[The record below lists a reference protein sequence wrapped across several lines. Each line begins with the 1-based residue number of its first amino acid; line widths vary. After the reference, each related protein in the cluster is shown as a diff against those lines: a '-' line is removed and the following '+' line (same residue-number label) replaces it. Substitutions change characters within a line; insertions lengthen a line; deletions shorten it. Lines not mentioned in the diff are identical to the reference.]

1 MNSVPHLQ
9 PTGETLSA
17 AIGNVARLY
26 PDNGFTFQDMAGKE
40 TTYRWADVDAATAA
54 RAAAF
59 QELGLEK
66 GDRVGLI
73 VIEPEDF
80 VLNFFAAIRVGIVPV
95 PLYPP
100 LSMGEL
106 DAYVARLTKI
116 LQTSGARLL
125 VTSERLKN
133 LVWGV
138 VDNVDSLEKLVT
150 LEQMKA
156 SKGTPT
162 PVDVSPDDTCFLQ
175 YTSGSTSDPKGVVVS
190 HANLIANVTAI
201 MRHFRLEPG
210 KDKFLCW
217 LPLYHDMGLI
227 GFVISA
233 LVWGNSC
240 ILVPTLR
247 FLKRP
252 NCWMQAI
259 HDHRATITFCPPFAL
274 GLAARRAKPEQ
285 LAKWD
290 LSCLHSVGVGAEP
303 IHPEASRHFTE
314 LFGEHCGLP
323 RTAVTP
329 AYGMAEATLAITL
342 KERGTLFKTRFVN
355 ATQFQDE
362 GIAIDAEDGEEALEH
377 VSCGVPFPLHEV
389 TIVDP
394 ETGNVQPE
402 NREGEICVTGPSVCA
417 GYFLNPEASAQSFRE
432 GRLHTGDL
440 GYLCDGEVYVT
451 GRLKDLIIL
460 NGRNIHPQS
469 LEWPLYEIEGVRPGN
484 VVAFSVPGADTEELV
499 IALEHKPGADL
510 AAIEATV
517 RDTLSREFAVPV
529 SDVAIVPANH
539 LPKTSS
545 GKLQRRKSRQ
555 LYLGAGL
562 GSEGARTKGGSAD
575 KVTLA
580 KHVARSV
587 WTRVKYKAR
596 RG

>member
-1 MNSVPHLQ
+1 MNATRPLQ
-9 PTGETLSA
+9 PTGTTLSA
-17 AIGNVARLY
+17 AIEGVAAAY
-26 PDNGFTFQDMAGKE
+26 PNNGFIFQDMSGKE
-40 TTYRWADVDAATAA
+40 TTYLWGDVDRATAS

-59 QELGLEK
+59 QALGLGK

-116 LQTSGARLL
+116 LATSGARLL

-133 LVWGV
+133 VVWGV
-138 VDNVDSLEKLVT
+138 VNDVESLERLVT
-150 LEQMKA
+150 LEEMKA
-156 SKGTPT
+156 ATGVPT
-162 PVDVSPDDTCFLQ
+162 PVEVAPGDTCFLQ
-175 YTSGSTSDPKGVVVS
+175 YTSGSTSDPKGVVVT
-190 HANLIANVTAI
+190 HDNLVANVTAI
-201 MRHFRLEPG
+201 MEHIGLHPERDRI
-210 KDKFLCW
+210 LCW

-233 LVWGNSC
+233 LLWGQTC
-240 ILVPTLR
+240 VLVPTLR

-252 NCWMQAI
+252 NTWLQSI

-274 GLAARRAKPEQ
+274 GLAARRAKPAD
-285 LAKWD
+285 LDAWD
-290 LSCLHSVGVGAEP
+290 LSCLHTVGVGAEP
-303 IHPEASRHFTE
+303 IHPDASRHFTE
-314 LFGEHCGLP
+314 LFSERCGLP
-323 RTAVTP
+323 KTAVLP
-329 AYGMAEATLAITL
+329 AYGMAEATLAISL
-342 KERGTLFKTRFVN
+342 KPMQTAFNTRFVE
-355 ATQFQDE
+355 ARTFEDE
-362 GIAIDAEDGEEALEH
+362 GLAVDAEDGVEALEH
-377 VSCGVPFPLHEV
+377 VSCGVAFPGHEV
-389 TIVDP
+389 TIVHP
-394 ETGNVQPE
+394 ESGERLPE
-402 NREGEICVTGPSVCA
+402 NREGEICVTGPSVCP
-417 GYFLNPEASAQSFRE
+417 GYFENAEATAGAFRD

-440 GYLCDGEVYVT
+440 GYLCNGEVYVT

-469 LEWPLYEIEGVRPGN
+469 LEWPLYEIAGVRPGN
-484 VVAFSVPGADTEELV
+484 VVAFSVPGAETEELV
-499 IALEHKPGADL
+499 IALERKPDGDA

-517 RDTLSREFAVPV
+517 RETLNREFGVPV
-529 SDVAIVPANH
+529 SVVAVVDANL

-545 GKLQRRKSRQ
+545 GKLQRRRTRQ
-555 LYLGAGL
+555 LYLGPGL
-562 GSEGARTKGGSAD
+562 GSQGARTKGGSAD

-596 RG
+596 GK